1 MSMPSSGLTTTTIT
15 IGGMAA
21 VHAVRAV
28 FTALTAVPGIQT
40 ADVSLGKAIIQH
52 DGTATHDDLRAAID
66 MAGCEVVSIQETRR
80 QLPLA

>member
-1 MSMPSSGLTTTTIT
+1 MARSSSGLTTTTVT
-15 IGGMAA
+15 IGGMVA

-28 FTALTAVPGIQT
+28 FTALTSVPGIQT

-52 DGTATHDDLRAAID
+52 DGSATHDHLREAIR
-66 MAGCEVVSIQETRR
+66 MAGCDVIQIQDTRR